1 MEEGVEMVP
10 GDKGNINVM
19 RSVFLALLFSTHLSY
34 LDEHYGWMKEGHPY
48 ELLFSCLSFNPG
60 SSNIFGADTPYLK
73 TNMLF
78 SFMKE

>member
-1 MEEGVEMVP
+1 
-10 GDKGNINVM
+10 
-19 RSVFLALLFSTHLSY
+19 
-34 LDEHYGWMKEGHPY
+34 MKEGHPY
-48 ELLFSCLSFNPG
+48 ELLCSCLSFNPG